1 MRGAGSSL
9 AIATSFTFK
18 TYPVPPKVTYFELTL
33 RPRVL
38 LPSSDSIA
46 RASNLFAVF
55 QAFGKTDA
63 AAKGLGF
70 SWHVTPEG
78 AGLKVEILGQ
88 YTHASAGDRFEPT
101 RQALEGA
108 VKQSGEEDFEFGSRE
123 LSEWAGELCET
134 SRGRWLI
141 SGETIILGQ
150 PIYSRCITSAGIG
163 QDCQSEEIG
172 ITMSMCISTPR

>member
-38 LPSSDSIA
+38 LPSSDAIA

-55 QAFGKTDA
+55 QAFGKTDE

-78 AGLKVEILGQ
+78 PGLKVEILGQ
-88 YTHASAGDRFEPT
+88 YTHANAGDRFEVT
-101 RQALEGA
+101 REALETA

-123 LSEWAGELCET
+123 LSE
-134 SRGRWLI
+134 
-141 SGETIILGQ
+141 
-150 PIYSRCITSAGIG
+150 
-163 QDCQSEEIG
+163 
-172 ITMSMCISTPR
+172 